1 MYDIT
6 EKPLETFSVSGNE
19 EITDEL
25 EKEKKKKE
33 EEREKRDTH
42 KLIEYLI
49 ISSIS
54 LTIALAVNDM
64 MMNILD
70 KLTVKKNEIKIQFV
84 YIVVMVIVCILLVR
98 YVV

>member
-33 EEREKRDTH
+33 EEREKRETH

-49 ISSIS
+49 ISSMS
-54 LTIALAVNDM
+54 LTIALAFNDM